1 LTVST
6 FTGFRAAASAL
17 LGCLSCESQGAFPT
31 QCREQDWNFNTQGG
45 FHRAKQLIFMT
56 FKKDPTGRNASELA
70 RKHNI
75 QGV

>member
-6 FTGFRAAASAL
+6 FTGFRATASAL
-17 LGCLSCESQGAFPT
+17 LGCLSYESQGAFPT
-31 QCREQDWNFNTQGG
+31 QCREQNCNSNTQGG
-45 FHRAKQLIFMT
+45 FHRAKQLIFMK